1 MKKILFSVILAVTA
15 VLNAS
20 AYAVNVSASI
30 SKKVVFTMDD
40 FMRPLKPT
48 YLTNAVEPSW
58 ADNWFIGVSGGTSA
72 FLGSPLGCE
81 DLFGRLKPTLQ
92 LTLGK
97 WHTPAVGNRVVFQ
110 GFKWKSGELQDQTYN
125 HFHADLL
132 WNLTPTFNIGK
143 ADFRWDIIPF
153 AGVGVID
160 NRTTR
165 NEHFAINY
173 GVQVR
178 YRIKDYLH
186 LNAELGNTTTCAN
199 ADGIGK
205 SRHLGDNLLSL
216 SAGLTWT
223 FGKRVGW
230 KKVVDARPYMAQNEQ
245 LMAYAYA
252 QAKANKKLSRMN
264 DANARLIAELR
275 KILEIE
281 GLLDRYSGRFDDA
294 EEDDFLAK
302 NDFPVNDYSGLNS
315 LRKRLREN
323 EKNRGKGDKSLDTDN
338 DRNGSNKSKLKND
351 TAAGDSAAMHFNHGA
366 SRMQSQA
373 CLDSAE
379 AQPMFNIVNPADD
392 DEKNSLYLAL
402 LKGGEECLGAPIYFF
417 FELNT
422 ATLVNSSQLVNL
434 DEIARVANKYA
445 LRIEVV
451 GAADSA
457 TGTEKI
463 NAGLG
468 THRASFIADYLQQQG
483 VPTERISTFSVGGID
498 DYSPNEANRNA
509 AVRLFLP

>member
-1 MKKILFSVILAVTA
+1 MKKILFSVIMAVMVA
-15 VLNAS
+15 FNAS
-20 AYAVNVSASI
+20 AHAVSVSDSFPR
-30 SKKVVFTMDD
+30 KVMLTMDD
-40 FMRPLKPT
+40 FMLPLKPT
-48 YLTNAVEPSW
+48 YLTNVVENSW
-58 ADNWFIGVSGGTSA
+58 KDNWFIGVSGGTSA

-97 WHTPAVGNRVVFQ
+97 WHTPVVGNRLVFQ
-110 GFKWKSGELQDQTYN
+110 GFKWKNGELQEQTYN
-125 HFHADLL
+125 HYHADLL
-132 WNLTPTFNIGK
+132 WNLMPTFNIGK

-153 AGVGVID
+153 AGIGVID

-165 NEHFAINY
+165 REHFAINY

-178 YRIKDYLH
+178 YRIKDFLH

-205 SRHLGDNLLSL
+205 SRRLGDNLLSL

-252 QAKANKKLSRMN
+252 QAKANKRLSRMN
-264 DANARLIAELR
+264 NANARLIAELR

-281 GLLDRYSGRFDDA
+281 GLLDRYSGRFDGA
-294 EEDDFLAK
+294 GEKEYLAK
-302 NDFPVNDYSGLNS
+302 NDFPMNDYSGLNS

-323 EKNRGKGDKSLDTDN
+323 EMNRGKGSNTPTTDN
-338 DRNGSNKSKLKND
+338 DKTIPGKNGFEND
-351 TAAGDSAAMHFNHGA
+351 NAAGDSVALHFN
-366 SRMQSQA
+366 
-373 CLDSAE
+373 
-379 AQPMFNIVNPADD
+379 PAGD
-392 DEKNSLYLAL
+392 DEKSSLYLAL
-402 LKGGEECLGAPIYFF
+402 LQGGDGCLGAPIYFF

-445 LRIEVV
+445 LRIEVI

-457 TGTEKI
+457 TGTERI

-468 THRASFIADYLQQQG
+468 THRASFIADYLQRQG
-483 VPTERISTFSVGGID
+483 VPQERIYTFSVGGID

-509 AVRLFLP
+509 AVRLYLP

>member
-20 AYAVNVSASI
+20 AYAVNVSDSI
-30 SKKVVFTMDD
+30 SKKVVFSMDD
-40 FMRPLKPT
+40 IMRPLKPT
-48 YLTNAVEPSW
+48 YLTNAVEPPW

-281 GLLDRYSGRFDDA
+281 GLLDRYSGHFDDA
-294 EEDDFLAK
+294 DENDYFAK

-323 EKNRGKGDKSLDTDN
+323 EKNRGKGNNSLDTDN
-338 DRNGSNKSKLKND
+338 DRNGSNKSRLKND
-351 TAAGDSAAMHFNHGA
+351 IATGDSAALHF
-366 SRMQSQA
+366 
-373 CLDSAE
+373 
-379 AQPMFNIVNPADD
+379 NPADD

-402 LKGGEECLGAPIYFF
+402 LKGGEECLEAPIYFF

-457 TGTEKI
+457 TGTERI